1 MRKEKRKFFTLM
13 WVPHS
18 QGKVRHLAISQFAF
32 SLTLLGV
39 GLAIVIL
46 FFFFIDYSQMKNKLV
61 RLNELERINQIQARK
76 IFSLAEK
83 IKDFNQTMQRLQ
95 ELEQRIRSLAGVGGS
110 EINEQ
115 KLGRGGPSLYQP
127 LKEKID
133 IDANSPL
140 SFRLIGKIEENVEVL
155 KAEAE
160 VRQAGFGEVEKVIL
174 KKRDLFASTPNIFP
188 VQGWISS
195 GYGWRRNPFSRRRE
209 FHQAIDLVAPWG
221 TPVKAAA
228 QGKVVHAGWRKAYG
242 LTIEV
247 EDGHGYS
254 TVYGH
259 LSRILVKKDARIE
272 KGGIIGRVGS
282 SGRSTGPHLHFEVWF
297 RGKTI
302 DPLNLMVEPLGSGD

>member
-1 MRKEKRKFFTLM
+1 MRKKKRKFFTLM

-18 QGKVRHLAISQFAF
+18 AGTVRHLAISQFTF
-32 SLTLLGV
+32 SLSLLGF

-61 RLNELERINQIQARK
+61 RLNELERINQIQAEK

-110 EINEQ
+110 KINEQ
-115 KLGRGGPSLYQP
+115 KLGRGGPRYYLP
-127 LKEKID
+127 LKEKVD
-133 IDANSPL
+133 VDAKGPV
-140 SFRLIGKIEENVEVL
+140 SFKLIGKIEENVEAL

-160 VRQAGFGEVEKVIL
+160 IREAGFGEVEKVIL

-195 GYGWRRNPFSRRRE
+195 GYGWRKNPFSKRRE
-209 FHQAIDLVAPWG
+209 FHQALDLVAPWG

-228 QGKVVHAGWRKAYG
+228 QGRVVYAGWRKAYG
-242 LTIEV
+242 ITV
-247 EDGHGYS
+247 EMKDGHEYS

-259 LSRILVKKDARIE
+259 LSRILVKKGTWVE
-272 KGGIIGRVGS
+272 KGEIIGRVGS
-282 SGRSTGPHLHFEVWF
+282 SGHSTGPHLHFEVWF